1 MSVEEFLAWFVG
13 YTEAISRRPSAKQWA
28 RVIENASQITGHPPF
43 KAWFEGFSEHL
54 KGVPS
59 LEDWRKVLSRVREEQ
74 ARAHGT
80 KYREGELF
88 RLFEDKAGTMAVA
101 PRLKDLYQRGKNE
114 RES

>member
-28 RVIENASQITGHPPF
+28 RVIENASQISGHPAF

-59 LEDWRKVLSRVREEQ
+59 LEDWRKVMARVREEQ

-80 KYREGELF
+80 KYRESELF
-88 RLFEDKAGTMAVA
+88 RLFEEKAGAMAVT
-101 PRLKDLYQRGKNE
+101 PHLKELYQRGKNE
-114 RES
+114 RED